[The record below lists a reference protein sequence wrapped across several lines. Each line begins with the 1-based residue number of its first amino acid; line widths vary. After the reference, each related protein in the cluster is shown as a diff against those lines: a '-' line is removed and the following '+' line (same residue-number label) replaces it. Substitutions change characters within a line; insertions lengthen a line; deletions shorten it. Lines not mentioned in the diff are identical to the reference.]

1 MNQLDLTRLNYRSPY
16 QVWEGERGY
25 CFKTD
30 HGIFYTVE
38 FDPEESGID
47 IIAYWFNLTNNS
59 HKSSPNDVKIRDTV
73 LCLIEEF
80 FRVNPEILLYMCESG
95 DGHQA
100 MRARLFLRWF
110 NQYNKN
116 GQFYI
121 CTAEVKNGKITD
133 YVALIIQR
141 THPAFN
147 DIVELFDSEITMF
160 QRNKAEEAGEIDN
173 VPSDTTTTKRKPK
186 KP

>member
-1 MNQLDLTRLNYRSPY
+1 MNQLDLTRLNFRSPY

-25 CFKTD
+25 SFKTD

-38 FDPEESGID
+38 FDSEESGLD

-73 LCLIEEF
+73 FCVIEEF

-100 MRARLFLRWF
+100 MSARLFLRWF

-121 CTAEVKNGKITD
+121 RTAEVKNGKITD

-141 THPAFN
+141 THPAFD

-160 QRNKAEEAGEIDN
+160 QRNKAEDETLNEE
-173 VPSDTTTTKRKPK
+173 VKETKKKPK

>member
-1 MNQLDLTRLNYRSPY
+1 
-16 QVWEGERGY
+16 
-25 CFKTD
+25 
-30 HGIFYTVE
+30 
-38 FDPEESGID
+38 
-47 IIAYWFNLTNNS
+47 
-59 HKSSPNDVKIRDTV
+59 
-73 LCLIEEF
+73 
-80 FRVNPEILLYMCESG
+80 MCESG

-121 CTAEVKNGKITD
+121 RTDEVKNGKITD

-147 DIVELFDSEITMF
+147 DIVELFDTEITMF
-160 QRNKAEEAGEIDN
+160 QRNKDEEPEDSEEM
-173 VPSDTTTTKRKPK
+173 PRETTTKRKPK
-186 KP
+186 K

>member
-1 MNQLDLTRLNYRSPY
+1 MHQLDLTRLNFRSPY

-38 FDPEESGID
+38 FDPEESGLD

-73 LCLIEEF
+73 LCIIEEF
-80 FRVNPEILLYMCESG
+80 FRENPDILLYMCESG
-95 DGHQA
+95 DGQQA

-110 NQYNKN
+110 NQYNKQ

-121 CTAEVKNGKITD
+121 QTAEVKHGKTTD

-141 THPAFN
+141 SHPAFD
-147 DIVELFDSEITMF
+147 DIVELFDSEIMMF
-160 QRNKAEEAGEIDN
+160 KSNKADEDQAPESPRETPQPHRG
-173 VPSDTTTTKRKPK
+173 K
-186 KP
+186 KPWK